1 MNAEVRSTLMVI
13 LLVAVAA
20 PLIAHWASRRVR
32 LPGIVLEIGLGIVV
46 GPHVMG
52 WAHPNAVINSLAAFG
67 MLLLFFAAGYELDFA
82 KMKGRPARL
91 GAAGWVASAGIA
103 IGTGYALEASGIVI
117 SAVIVALAMTTTAV
131 GLILP
136 MLRDAG
142 EADSAF
148 GRSAIAAGA
157 IGEFAPIV
165 VMALV
170 LTETDLARTAAVIAL
185 YGGLAVLA
193 GVLASMA
200 HVPELISLSR
210 RMMHTSAQL
219 PVRVAL
225 LALAGFVFLSRELGL
240 DAVLGAVAAGIIIS
254 LAVHEDQREAMA
266 HKVDGIGFG
275 FFIPLF
281 FIVSGMRFDLTALL
295 ASPLTLFKVP
305 LFLALFLVVRGL
317 PALLVYRRELPLN
330 ERLALGVLSATEL
343 PLVVAVTTVGVATG
357 KMHPENAAA
366 LVGAGM
372 LSVLLFPVLAFRMK
386 AGTATAVPVAAQIAD
401 PPPKA

>member
-1 MNAEVRSTLMVI
+1 MSAEVRSTLLVI

-20 PLIAHWASRRVR
+20 PLIAYWARKRVR
-32 LPGIVLEIGLGIVV
+32 VPGIVLEIILGIIV
-46 GPHVMG
+46 GPHVLG
-52 WAHPNAVINSLAAFG
+52 WAHPSAVVNALAAFG

-82 KMKGRPARL
+82 KMKGRPAIL
-91 GAAGWVASAGIA
+91 GAVGWLASAAIA
-103 IGTGYALEASGIVI
+103 IAVGSALEASGIVI
-117 SAVIVALAMTTTAV
+117 SAVIVALAMTTTAI
-131 GLILP
+131 GAILP

-142 EADSAF
+142 VTDSPF
-148 GRSAIAAGA
+148 GRYAIGAGA

-165 VMALV
+165 VMAIV

-210 RMMHTSAQL
+210 RMMHSSSQL

-240 DAVLGAVAAGIIIS
+240 DAVLGAVAAGVIIS
-254 LAVHEDQREAMA
+254 LAVHEDQREVMA

-275 FFIPLF
+275 FFIPMF

-295 ASPLTLFKVP
+295 ATPVTLLKVP

-330 ERLALGVLSATEL
+330 ERMALALVSATEL
-343 PLVVAVTTVGVATG
+343 PLVVAITTVGVATG
-357 KMHPENAAA
+357 KMHAENAAA

-386 AGTATAVPVAAQIAD
+386 ASAAEPAPAATQVAD
-401 PPPKA
+401 SPPEA